1 MSEMLIKLGLDG
13 KLFIAQL
20 VNFLIL
26 FLVLRAFAWKPLV
39 MALEQRRGKIKQGI
53 ANADQA
59 DRKLAELEIEREEVL
74 AKART
79 EALRILD
86 QADQKAQGLKEE
98 KLKMAKQEIESQVN
112 DAKEQIMGER
122 AASYNALKQDI
133 AKLITAATGKIV
145 TDLDEKAHEKL
156 IQAAIQDLEK

>member
-1 MSEMLIKLGLDG
+1 MLIKLGLDG

-26 FLVLRAFAWKPLV
+26 FLVLRAFTWKPLV

-53 ANADQA
+53 ANADKAESQ
-59 DRKLAELEIEREEVL
+59 LEELEIERQAVL

-79 EALRILD
+79 EASKIVE

-98 KLKMAKQEIESQVN
+98 KLRLAKQEIESQVN

-122 AASYNALKQDI
+122 VASYNALKQDI
-133 AKLITAATGKIV
+133 AKLITTATGKIV
-145 TDLDEKAHEKL
+145 QELDEKAHEKL
-156 IQAAIQDLEK
+156 IQSAILDLEK

>member
-1 MSEMLIKLGLDG
+1 MLVKLGIDG

-26 FLVLRAFAWKPLV
+26 FLVLRAFAWKPVV
-39 MALEQRRGKIKQGI
+39 MTLEQRRGKIKQGI
-53 ANADQA
+53 ANADKAERQ
-59 DRKLAELEIEREEVL
+59 LEELEIERQEVL

-79 EALRILD
+79 EALKIVE
-86 QADQKAQGLKEE
+86 QAEQKAQGLKEE

-145 TDLDEKAHEKL
+145 KELDEKAHEKL
-156 IQAAIQDLEK
+156 IQAAIHDLEK